1 MLSSLP
7 FLKGSKFNMSWV
19 ISVPFTDKFNKTEA
33 THSLFGAV
41 RNFRIPGMAGC
52 NLYFT
57 WKHQQF
63 LGQLIGFVMKN
74 GRQPKSGAKW
84 TTRNRSAGRLVLHRP
99 EWHIRNGVNR
109 NTRLNPALQKQ
120 SQSWLFSFLSILKAW
135 LNRCCVKVSA
145 VSIILFPHTVF
156 SFLQCYFFLTCLE
169 CKCVFDTL

>member
-1 MLSSLP
+1 
-7 FLKGSKFNMSWV
+7 MSWV

-33 THSLFGAV
+33 AHSLFGVV
-41 RNFRIPGMAGC
+41 RNFRIPRMAGC
-52 NLYFT
+52 NLWFT

-74 GRQPKSGAKW
+74 GRQPKSEAKR

-109 NTRLNPALQKQ
+109 NTRLNPALHK

-135 LNRCCVKVSA
+135 LNKCCAEVSA
-145 VSIILFPHTVF
+145 ASIILFPHTVF
-156 SFLQCYFFLTCLE
+156 SFLIVLFLSRLLGMQMCIWYSVSAIKSVPVCST
-169 CKCVFDTL
+169 